1 MSSKQKKGL
10 GISGQSKQ
18 MKKIPI
24 LDCQPFQRPACS
36 FSIR

>member
-1 MSSKQKKGL
+1 MKKESL

-24 LDCQPFQRPACS
+24 SRQSVIPES
-36 FSIR
+36 ST